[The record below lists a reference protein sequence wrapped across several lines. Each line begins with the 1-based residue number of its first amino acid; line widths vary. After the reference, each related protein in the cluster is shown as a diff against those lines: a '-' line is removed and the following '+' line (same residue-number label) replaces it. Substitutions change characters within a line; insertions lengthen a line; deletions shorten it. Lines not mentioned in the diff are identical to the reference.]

1 MPSGLLAVVGM
12 SSVMRT
18 WNPANNTWVIAG
30 IMTDAITRYYGT
42 SVLLPLQNNNTE
54 QGKILVAGGTPSS
67 LGQAMNSCLII
78 TPNGSKLSPRFTASM
93 TYPRMYLNPVILP
106 DGKVVVFGG
115 STSQNIVANAVY
127 TPEMFDPNTET
138 WTSLNP
144 STIPRLYHG
153 VALLLPDGRV
163 WNAGTSPHELR
174 TDIFSPAYVS
184 ATRPTISG
192 DLAIS
197 GGYGGSITINTPDAA
212 DITSVSLVKISSI
225 THFYTSDQRLI
236 WLQIQSKDSNSV
248 TVSAPVNSNLA
259 PPGYYLIHVLDS
271 NSVPSIGKFIR
282 IRS

>member
-1 MPSGLLAVVGM
+1 
-12 SSVMRT
+12 
-18 WNPANNTWVIAG
+18 
-30 IMTDAITRYYGT
+30 
-42 SVLLPLQNNNTE
+42 
-54 QGKILVAGGTPSS
+54 
-67 LGQAMNSCLII
+67 
-78 TPNGSKLSPRFTASM
+78 
-93 TYPRMYLNPVILP
+93 
-106 DGKVVVFGG
+106 
-115 STSQNIVANAVY
+115 
-127 TPEMFDPNTET
+127 
-138 WTSLNP
+138 
-144 STIPRLYHG
+144 

-248 TVSAPVNSNLA
+248 TVAAPVNSNLA

-271 NSVPSIGKFIR
+271 SSVPSIGKFIR